1 MNTLA
6 LSLSAIILYIAAVV
20 TSQLSLIHKTSF
32 PPKYFLLLLG
42 ALAVSLHGIILYQGI
57 DIPSGLNLG
66 FFNAA
71 SLAMWMI
78 ALLLL
83 LTLLRNPVENLAIL
97 LFPLAALTIGLEG
110 IFHAERILPLEQ
122 VWGVRIHIFSSF
134 LAYGI
139 LTIAAF
145 QALFLAIQDRQLH
158 NKHPGWTLQ
167 LFPPLQVMETLL
179 FRLIVVGF
187 LLLSISLITG
197 FMFFDDIFEEIV
209 RQHLVHKTILSIVAW
224 IVFAVLLWGR
234 WRYGWRGKK
243 AIRWN
248 LSGFVLLVLAYFGSK
263 LVLEL
268 ILERQL

>member
-1 MNTLA
+1 MNTLVI
-6 LSLSAIILYIAAVV
+6 SLSAIILYVAAAVS
-20 TSQLSLIHKTSF
+20 SQLSLVHKISF
-32 PPKYFLLLLG
+32 SPKHSLFLLG

-57 DIPSGLNLG
+57 NVPTGLNLG

-78 ALLLL
+78 AFLLL
-83 LTLLRNPVENLAIL
+83 LTLLRNPVENLAII
-97 LFPLAALTIGLEG
+97 LFPLAALTIGLED
-110 IFHAERILPLEQ
+110 IFHTERILPIEQ
-122 VWGVRIHIFSSF
+122 AWGVKIHVFSSF
-134 LAYGI
+134 LAYGV
-139 LTIAAF
+139 LSIAAF
-145 QALFLAIQDRQLH
+145 QALFLAVQDRQLH
-158 NKHPGWTLQ
+158 NKHPSWAFQ

-179 FRLIVVGF
+179 FQMVILGF

-197 FMFFDDIFEEIV
+197 FMFFNDIFEEIV
-209 RQHLVHKTILSIVAW
+209 KQHLVHKTVLSVVAW

-248 LSGFVLLVLAYFGSK
+248 LGGFILLMLAYFGSK

-268 ILERQL
+268 ILKR